1 MKKNIKNQKSKNE
14 KMKTEN
20 DKILSILLV
29 TQHQRIPLLE
39 LFLENFLNQTKLN
52 LVKELVIVNGSQNEF
67 EHDELELFINLQ
79 IKPII
84 EEKEIIVKYLP
95 TKNLNCWKKI
105 GKYRNLANQVA
116 EGDFFLW
123 MDDDDYYHPTYFE
136 EAFSGWK
143 ISGKQLVG
151 CSANY
156 IYDNYYKCFFKSLGF
171 GPNHTINCVLGYTKE
186 YGKTHLYQDDK
197 ERGEEKTFLEGYKN
211 PTYQMNPDKTIMQF
225 SHGKNT
231 FNKNKLF
238 DTNMLGERLK
248 KDVKIVYYSGKL
260 EDKIDKEIAKKY
272 LKIFEEEKPLKI
284 YKNDIT
290 IYLGSQEE
298 FNLVSLEWIFQIIK
312 KDFLD
317 REIEIFGIFKNEEEI
332 NLYLKNNN
340 LEKVNLYH
348 FDELNNQTKIKNL
361 WLHNVLSIFPY
372 FYKLKLDYEK
382 LIFSI
387 TKVDGF
393 LIEELIKLKDKIS
406 LFYLINSR
414 IREILSS
421 KNILLNNKVIE
432 KEIKY
437 KKLDYLWK
445 NPDRIVLIREFDEF
459 LLYFIQIVFKEIKER
474 NPKVELVILFKNEHL
489 DNNFAQKIIP
499 LLALPNIITKQ
510 YHDLDDIIEELKH
523 ASLFV
528 DLPGNPDDYDNLLI
542 ESSLNYQTLPIVP
555 YQGIYMYYK
564 LPSFLYDLSKPK
576 NLFALGELLGNLLK
590 DKDYQKILLTKIKS

>member
-1 MKKNIKNQKSKNE
+1 MKKNNKKNKSKID
-14 KMKTEN
+14 KTEKS

-67 EHDELELFINLQ
+67 DHDELELFINLQ
-79 IKPII
+79 MKPII
-84 EEKEIIVKYLP
+84 EEKEIIVKYVP

-123 MDDDDYYHPTYFE
+123 MDDDDYYYPTYFE
-136 EAFSGWK
+136 EAVSGWK

-156 IYDNYYKCFFKSLGF
+156 IYDNYYQCFFKSLGF
-171 GPNHTINCVLGYTKE
+171 GPNHTINCILGYSRE
-186 YGKTHLYQDDK
+186 YGKTHLYEDDK
-197 ERGEEKTFLEGYKN
+197 ERGEEKHFLEGYKN
-211 PTYQMNPDKTIMQF
+211 PMYQMNPDKTIMQF
-225 SHGKNT
+225 SHGRNT

-248 KDVKIVYYSGKL
+248 KDVKIVYHPGKL

-290 IYLGSQEE
+290 IYLGSQEDY
-298 FNLVSLEWIFQIIK
+298 NLANLEWIFQIIK
-312 KDFLD
+312 KEYIN
-317 REIEIFGIFKNEEEI
+317 REIEIFGIFQNEEEI

-393 LIEELIKLKDKIS
+393 LIEELLKLKDKIN
-406 LFYLINSR
+406 LTYLVNSR

-421 KNILLNNKVIE
+421 KNISLNNKIIK
-432 KEIKY
+432 KEINHKN
-437 KKLDYLWK
+437 LDYLWK
-445 NPDRIVLIREFDEF
+445 NPDRIVFIREFDEF
-459 LLYFIQIVFKEIKER
+459 LIYFIQIVFKEIKDR
-474 NPKVELVILFKNEHL
+474 NPNVELVILFKNEHI

-499 LLALPNIITKQ
+499 LLAFPNIITKQ
-510 YHDLDDIIEELKH
+510 YQYLDDIIEELKH
-523 ASLFV
+523 ASLFI

-576 NLFALGELLGNLLK
+576 NLFALGEFVGNLLK
-590 DKDYQKILLTKIKS
+590 DKDYQKILLKKIIK